1 VVVDGLHVKGDLTLG
16 ENIGDLS
23 GITIAY
29 DALQRDLANK
39 KVALIDGFSQDQ
51 RFFLNFAT
59 IWRNNMRP
67 EALKVM
73 INTNPHSP
81 AMFRANG
88 APSNMDAF
96 AAAFQCKP
104 GDAMVRSGDKKVV
117 IW

>member
-1 VVVDGLHVKGDLTLG
+1 MKGELTLG
-16 ENIGDLS
+16 ENIGDLG

-29 DALQRDLANK
+29 DALRRELANK
-39 KVALIDGFSQDQ
+39 KVADIDGFTQDQ

-73 INTNPHSP
+73 LNTNPHSP

-88 APSNMDAF
+88 APSNLDAF
-96 AAAFQCKP
+96 ATAFQCKT
-104 GDAMVRSGDKKVV
+104 GDSMVRSGDKKVA